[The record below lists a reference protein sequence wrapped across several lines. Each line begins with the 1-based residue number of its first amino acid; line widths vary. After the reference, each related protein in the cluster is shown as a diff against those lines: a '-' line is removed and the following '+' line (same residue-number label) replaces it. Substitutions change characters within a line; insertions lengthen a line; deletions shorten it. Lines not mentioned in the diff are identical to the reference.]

1 MDIQKVIQNLEKNN
15 YKPYYLET
23 KDELYPLLKEI
34 IKPGEV
40 VSVGGSVTLNKT
52 GVLDFLRNGDYVFL
66 DRYAKD
72 ANQDEIFRK
81 SFFADTYLMST
92 NALIENGYLYNVDGF
107 GNRVAALMFGPK
119 SVIVIVGINKI
130 VKNFEEAVERVK
142 TISAP
147 LNAKRLNKETY
158 CNSNG
163 ECMATNSDIPC
174 DGCMSDERI
183 CCNYV
188 LSGKQ
193 IARLKNRIKVII
205 INENLGY

>member
-40 VSVGGSVTLNKT
+40 VSVGGSVTLNET

-72 ANQDEIFRK
+72 VNQDEIFRK
-81 SFFADTYLMST
+81 SFFADTYLMSS
-92 NALIENGYLYNVDGF
+92 NAVLESGYLYNVDGYC
-107 GNRVAALMFGPK
+107 NRVAALIFGPK
-119 SVIVIVGINKI
+119 SVIVIVGKNKI
-130 VKNFEEAVERVK
+130 VKDFNEAVSRVK
-142 TISAP
+142 NIAAP
-147 LNAKRLNKETY
+147 ANTKRLNKETY
-158 CNSNG
+158 CNKMG
-163 ECMATNSDIPC
+163 ECAALNSEVPC
-174 DGCMSDERI
+174 DGCESDERI

-193 IARLKNRIKVII
+193 ISRLKDRIKVII